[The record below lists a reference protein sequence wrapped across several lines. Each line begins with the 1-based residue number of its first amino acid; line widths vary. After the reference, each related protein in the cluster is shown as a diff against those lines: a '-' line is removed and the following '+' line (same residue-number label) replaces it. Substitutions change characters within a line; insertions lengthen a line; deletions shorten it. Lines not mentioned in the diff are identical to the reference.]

1 MLPAFDSNVCVQGAV
16 EVDSSSSEARSDA
29 VTKRRDSDS
38 ESSSTSGTVP
48 TSVLAEAASSSA
60 TATTSSSTTTTSS
73 TTAPGSPVS
82 HEAAGRRLRETLNA
96 VRQARSAQMPTTA
109 EPPRAA
115 ASYHQYYQYPE
126 QYHTRYAPPM
136 ASDAVPLQLDA
147 AVKLAPENVERALL
161 IAKANVINDIRLRPV
176 FCCVLC

>member
-1 MLPAFDSNVCVQGAV
+1 
-16 EVDSSSSEARSDA
+16 
-29 VTKRRDSDS
+29 
-38 ESSSTSGTVP
+38 
-48 TSVLAEAASSSA
+48 
-60 TATTSSSTTTTSS
+60 
-73 TTAPGSPVS
+73 
-82 HEAAGRRLRETLNA
+82 
-96 VRQARSAQMPTTA
+96 MPTTA